1 MENYLIDK
9 HCTISEMSRILK
21 VGKHTLIH
29 YEKEGMVSPVLRG
42 ENGYRYYSGEQ
53 ISQFKTILYLREL
66 GFSIEEIKIYLKE
79 SDYSWTLKQIEE
91 KLKKNQQEIDE
102 LLEKKRKL
110 LEGKNSLEYL
120 KEIEQREGVPSVRFF
135 GEMQG
140 IYLPQNSFELKATV
154 KNMKKIDNLLGDITW
169 TEKHS
174 FGFIVSKENIIDEKY
189 EPEKFVLAKYIKE
202 YENTYTFI
210 SSEYAVLYT
219 SSQESYKIV
228 IENFLEWIR
237 ENNFKIKGDLFIED
251 VTNHSIS
258 NKHSPWV
265 KILKIPVE
273 KY

>member
-9 HCTISEMSRILK
+9 YCTISEMSRILK

-29 YEKEGMVSPVLRG
+29 YEKENMVSPVLRG

-79 SDYSWTLKQIEE
+79 SDYSWALKQVEE
-91 KLKKNQQEIDE
+91 KLKKNQQEIHE

-120 KEIEQREGVPSVRFF
+120 KEIEQREGIPSIRFF
-135 GEMQG
+135 QEIQG
-140 IYLPQNSFELKATV
+140 IYLPQNSFELRPTV

-169 TEKHS
+169 TEKYP
-174 FGFIVSKENIIDEKY
+174 FGFIVSKEDIANEKY
-189 EPEKFVLAKYIKE
+189 EPEKFVLAKYIEGYSSK
-202 YENTYTFI
+202 YIFI

-219 SSQESYKIV
+219 SSQESYKVV
-228 IENFLEWIR
+228 IENFLKWIR

-251 VTNHSIS
+251 VTSHNIS
-258 NKHSPWV
+258 NKHSALV